1 MVEIMRS
8 EVNSYNTK
16 MLLANTL
23 KDLLEKKSF
32 SKVTVT
38 EIITLSKV
46 NRNTFYYHFED
57 IYDLLRWLLEQE
69 AINIVK
75 DYDSKD
81 GIDMAINFTLSYIE
95 KNRSFLKN
103 ILFSVGEKD
112 LRRFFSKDFREIIGN
127 FIKID
132 EEELGIKIDDQY
144 RNVLTMY
151 FTEAIT
157 GLLIESLNKKYE
169 ISNAKISSYIKTIS
183 TNSIKASLMAY
194 KKI

>member
-1 MVEIMRS
+1 MRS

-32 SKVTVT
+32 SQVTVT

-81 GIDMAINFTLSYIE
+81 EIDMAINFTLSYIE

-132 EEELGIKIDDQY
+132 EKELGIKIDDQY

-151 FTEAIT
+151 FTEAIA

-169 ISNAKISSYIKTIS
+169 ISNAKITSYIKTIS

>member
-1 MVEIMRS
+1 MRS

-81 GIDMAINFTLSYIE
+81 EIDMAINFTLSYIE

-151 FTEAIT
+151 FTEAIA

-183 TNSIKASLMAY
+183 TSSIKASLMAY

>member
-1 MVEIMRS
+1 MRS

-81 GIDMAINFTLSYIE
+81 EIDMAINFTLSYIE

-151 FTEAIT
+151 LTEAIA

-169 ISNAKISSYIKTIS
+169 ISNAKITSYIKTIS
-183 TNSIKASLMAY
+183 TSSIKASLMAY
-194 KKI
+194 KKL

>member
-1 MVEIMRS
+1 MRS

-81 GIDMAINFTLSYIE
+81 EIDMAINFTLSYIE

-151 FTEAIT
+151 LTEAIA

-183 TNSIKASLMAY
+183 TSSIKASLMAY

>member
-1 MVEIMRS
+1 MRS

-81 GIDMAINFTLSYIE
+81 EIDMAINFTLSYIE

-151 FTEAIT
+151 LTEAIA

-169 ISNAKISSYIKTIS
+169 ISNAKITSYIKTIS
-183 TNSIKASLMAY
+183 TSSIKASLMAY

>member
-1 MVEIMRS
+1 MRS

-81 GIDMAINFTLSYIE
+81 EIDMAINFTLSYIE

-144 RNVLTMY
+144 RNVLTM
-151 FTEAIT
+151 
-157 GLLIESLNKKYE
+157 
-169 ISNAKISSYIKTIS
+169 
-183 TNSIKASLMAY
+183 
-194 KKI
+194 

>member
-1 MVEIMRS
+1 MRS

-57 IYDLLRWLLEQE
+57 IYDLLRWLFEQE

-81 GIDMAINFTLSYIE
+81 EIDMAINFTLSYIE

-151 FTEAIT
+151 FTEAIA

>member
-1 MVEIMRS
+1 MRS

-23 KDLLEKKSF
+23 KNLLEKKSF

-81 GIDMAINFTLSYIE
+81 EIDMAINFTLSYIE

-151 FTEAIT
+151 LTEAIA

-169 ISNAKISSYIKTIS
+169 ISNAKITSYIKTIS
-183 TNSIKASLMAY
+183 TSSIKASLMAY
-194 KKI
+194 KKL

>member
-1 MVEIMRS
+1 MRS

-81 GIDMAINFTLSYIE
+81 EIDMAINFTLSYIE

-132 EEELGIKIDDQY
+132 EEELGIKIDAQY

-151 FTEAIT
+151 LTEAIA

-169 ISNAKISSYIKTIS
+169 ISNAKITSYIKTIS
-183 TNSIKASLMAY
+183 TSSIKASLMAY

>member
-1 MVEIMRS
+1 MRS

-23 KDLLEKKSF
+23 KDLLKKKSF

-81 GIDMAINFTLSYIE
+81 EIDMAINFTLSYIE

-151 FTEAIT
+151 LTEAIA

-169 ISNAKISSYIKTIS
+169 ISNAKITSYIKIIS

>member
-1 MVEIMRS
+1 MRS

-23 KDLLEKKSF
+23 KNLLEKKSF

-81 GIDMAINFTLSYIE
+81 EIDMAINFTLSYIE

-151 FTEAIT
+151 FTEAIA

-169 ISNAKISSYIKTIS
+169 ISNAKITSYIKTIS

>member
-1 MVEIMRS
+1 MRS

-23 KDLLEKKSF
+23 KDLLKKKSF

-81 GIDMAINFTLSYIE
+81 EIDMAINFTLSYIE

-151 FTEAIT
+151 LTEAIA

-183 TNSIKASLMAY
+183 TSSIKASLMAY
-194 KKI
+194 KKL

>member
-1 MVEIMRS
+1 MRS

-81 GIDMAINFTLSYIE
+81 EIDMAINFTLSYIE

-132 EEELGIKIDDQY
+132 EQELGIKIDDQY

-151 FTEAIT
+151 LTEAIA

-169 ISNAKISSYIKTIS
+169 ISNAKITSYIKTIS

-194 KKI
+194 KKL

>member
-1 MVEIMRS
+1 MRS

-81 GIDMAINFTLSYIE
+81 EIDMAINFTLSYIE

-151 FTEAIT
+151 LTEAIA

-169 ISNAKISSYIKTIS
+169 ISNSKITSYIKTIS
-183 TNSIKASLMAY
+183 TSSIKASLMAY

>member
-1 MVEIMRS
+1 MRS

-81 GIDMAINFTLSYIE
+81 EIDMAINFTLSYIE

-103 ILFSVGEKD
+103 ILFSVGKKD

-132 EEELGIKIDDQY
+132 EKELGIKIDDQY

-151 FTEAIT
+151 FTEAIA

-169 ISNAKISSYIKTIS
+169 ISNAKITSYIKTIS

>member
-1 MVEIMRS
+1 MRS

-81 GIDMAINFTLSYIE
+81 EIDMAINFTLSYIE

-151 FTEAIT
+151 LTEAIA

-183 TNSIKASLMAY
+183 TSSIKASLMAY
-194 KKI
+194 KKL

>member
-1 MVEIMRS
+1 MRS

-81 GIDMAINFTLSYIE
+81 EIDMAINFTLSYIE

-132 EEELGIKIDDQY
+132 EKELGIKIDDQY

-151 FTEAIT
+151 FTEAIA

-169 ISNAKISSYIKTIS
+169 ISNAKITSYIKTIS

>member
-1 MVEIMRS
+1 MRS

-81 GIDMAINFTLSYIE
+81 EIDMAINFTLSYIE

-151 FTEAIT
+151 LTEAIA
-157 GLLIESLNKKYE
+157 GLLIESLNKRYE
-169 ISNAKISSYIKTIS
+169 ISNAKITSYIKTIS
-183 TNSIKASLMAY
+183 TSSIKASLMAY

>member
-1 MVEIMRS
+1 MRS

-81 GIDMAINFTLSYIE
+81 EIDMAINFTLSYIE

-151 FTEAIT
+151 FTEAIA

>member
-1 MVEIMRS
+1 MRS

>member
-1 MVEIMRS
+1 MRS

-81 GIDMAINFTLSYIE
+81 EIDMAINFTLSYIE

-151 FTEAIT
+151 FTEAIA

-169 ISNAKISSYIKTIS
+169 ISNAKITSYIKTIS

>member
-1 MVEIMRS
+1 MRS

-23 KDLLEKKSF
+23 KNLLEKKSF

-81 GIDMAINFTLSYIE
+81 EIDMAINFTLSYIE

-132 EEELGIKIDDQY
+132 EEELGIKINDQY

-151 FTEAIT
+151 LTEAIA

-169 ISNAKISSYIKTIS
+169 ISNAKITSYIKTIS
-183 TNSIKASLMAY
+183 TSSIKASLMAY

>member
-1 MVEIMRS
+1 MRS

-23 KDLLEKKSF
+23 KNLLEKKSF

-81 GIDMAINFTLSYIE
+81 EIDMAINFTLSYIE

-151 FTEAIT
+151 LTEAIA

-169 ISNAKISSYIKTIS
+169 ISNAKITSYIKTIS
-183 TNSIKASLMAY
+183 TSSIKASLMAY

>member
-1 MVEIMRS
+1 MRS

-81 GIDMAINFTLSYIE
+81 EIDMAINFTLSYIE

-132 EEELGIKIDDQY
+132 EEELGIKIDDHY

-151 FTEAIT
+151 FTEAIA

-169 ISNAKISSYIKTIS
+169 ISNAKITSYIKTIS

>member
-1 MVEIMRS
+1 MRS

-23 KDLLEKKSF
+23 KNLLEKKSF

-81 GIDMAINFTLSYIE
+81 EIDMAINFTLSYIE

-151 FTEAIT
+151 LTEAIA

-183 TNSIKASLMAY
+183 TSSIKASLMAY
-194 KKI
+194 KKL

>member
-1 MVEIMRS
+1 MRS

-16 MLLANTL
+16 ILLANTL
-23 KDLLEKKSF
+23 KDLLEKKPF

-81 GIDMAINFTLSYIE
+81 EIDMAINFTLSYIE

-151 FTEAIT
+151 LTEAIA

-183 TNSIKASLMAY
+183 TSSIKASLMAY
-194 KKI
+194 KKL

>member
-1 MVEIMRS
+1 MRS

-23 KDLLEKKSF
+23 KDLLKKKSF

-81 GIDMAINFTLSYIE
+81 EIDMAINFTLSYIE

-151 FTEAIT
+151 LTEAIA

-183 TNSIKASLMAY
+183 TSSIKASLMAY

>member
-1 MVEIMRS
+1 MRS

-81 GIDMAINFTLSYIE
+81 EIDMAINFTLSYIE

-151 FTEAIT
+151 FTEAIA

-169 ISNAKISSYIKTIS
+169 ISNAKITSYIKTIS
-183 TNSIKASLMAY
+183 TSSIKASLMAY